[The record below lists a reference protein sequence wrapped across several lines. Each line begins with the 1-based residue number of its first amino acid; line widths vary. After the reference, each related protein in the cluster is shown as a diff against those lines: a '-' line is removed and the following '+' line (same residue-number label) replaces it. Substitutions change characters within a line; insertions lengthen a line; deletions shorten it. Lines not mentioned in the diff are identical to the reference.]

1 MPFAPVS
8 FCRPHVSAVPA
19 LMAPD
24 AELCK
29 RCLYRWTRH
38 ASSQLHHGT
47 AAGSSQ
53 LHHGTVAGSFQLHHG
68 TAAASSQLHHGALAG
83 SSQLHHGTAAGSFQL
98 HHGTVAGSAQLSQ
111 VDLTAWQGQA
121 CQRGADQRQSAQAD
135 CSLRRS
141 LLPAGTGA
149 AGLARAGVQAGRR

>member
-8 FCRPHVSAVPA
+8 FCRTHVSAVPA

-47 AAGSSQ
+47 
-53 LHHGTVAGSFQLHHG
+53 VAGSFQLH
-68 TAAASSQLHHGALAG
+68 L
-83 SSQLHHGTAAGSFQL
+83 
-98 HHGTVAGSAQLSQ
+98 GTVAGSAQLSQ

-121 CQRGADQRQSAQAD
+121 CQRGSDQRQIAQAA
-135 CSLRRS
+135 CSLLRS
-141 LLPAGTGA
+141 LLPSGTGA